1 MDKQAQERY
10 NRLEALIKAEE
21 WDDLKARVAAF
32 LLAKNPVL
40 IDGKP
45 IETTVEKKGD
55 VYSVEAGDSSFE
67 IQRIAPGLFSVVVD
81 GQKKTIAAASSNGTT
96 YVDIDSVLLEL
107 KEPSEDGYGAAEG
120 EHAGEKD
127 KIYAPMPGKIVKL
140 LVDVG
145 DAVEAKQSAVIVEA
159 MKMENPVQAQA
170 AGTVKAINFAV
181 GDQVDTDSPI
191 IELELAE
198 P

>member
-1 MDKQAQERY
+1 MSRHE
-10 NRLEALIKAEE
+10 
-21 WDDLKARVAAF
+21 F
-32 LLAKNPVL
+32 M
-40 IDGKP
+40 IDGEP
-45 IETTVEKKGD
+45 IETQVEKKGD
-55 VYSVEAGDSSFE
+55 VFSVEAGDSTFE
-67 IQRIAPGLFSVVVD
+67 VQRIAPGLFSVVVD

-107 KEPSEDGYGAAEG
+107 KEPSEDGYGGVEG

-140 LVDVG
+140 LVQVG
-145 DAVEAKQSAVIVEA
+145 DVVEAKQSAVIVEA

-170 AGTVKAINFAV
+170 AGTVKVINFAV

-191 IELELAE
+191 IELKLT
-198 P
+198 